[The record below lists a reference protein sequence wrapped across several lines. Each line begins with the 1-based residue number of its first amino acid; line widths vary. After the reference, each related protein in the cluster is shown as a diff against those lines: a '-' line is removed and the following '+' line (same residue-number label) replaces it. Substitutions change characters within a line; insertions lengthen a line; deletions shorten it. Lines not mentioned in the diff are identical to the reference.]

1 MLTYAKYAPLIT
13 TAAILKIAYIINICG
28 KISYEKAVV
37 HQDDRFFCVGVK
49 CFVLRD
55 LLVLK
60 QMISFVEINPK

>member
-1 MLTYAKYAPLIT
+1 MKRRLSIRT
-13 TAAILKIAYIINICG
+13 TA
-28 KISYEKAVV
+28 
-37 HQDDRFFCVGVK
+37 FFCVGVK

>member
-1 MLTYAKYAPLIT
+1 MKRRLSRW
-13 TAAILKIAYIINICG
+13 G
-28 KISYEKAVV
+28 
-37 HQDDRFFCVGVK
+37 DRFFCVGVK